1 MSMRGI
7 NGRTV
12 NVKRV
17 ELLAILKTNKELFV
31 TEYNQA
37 LIDFKAKMIKELE
50 VALKKAKKGELD
62 KVQLILSPPSDYTE
76 SYQEVIDMMEVS
88 VDEVINL
95 DSEAFKAYYKN
106 EWSWSNSFKTLV
118 GSYKI

>member
-17 ELLAILKTNKELFV
+17 ELLEVLKKNKQEFIL
-31 TEYNQA
+31 EYNQA
-37 LIDFKAKMIKELE
+37 LIDFKEKMIREL
-50 VALKKAKKGELD
+50 ASNLKLAKKNKLE
-62 KVQLILSPPSDYTE
+62 KVSLNLSPPSDYAE
-76 SYQEVIDMMEVS
+76 YYQEVIDMLEVS
-88 VDEVINL
+88 VDDVVNL
-95 DSEAFKAYYKN
+95 DADAFKAYYKN